1 MLLNVLQKK
10 KKCCGRLAM
19 ICVCANT
26 FYFILLSALHHVL
39 ECGLTDQLYGKL
51 YMPNSLPSEL

>member
-1 MLLNVLQKK
+1 
-10 KKCCGRLAM
+10 M